1 MGFLAVG
8 NGSFALSAVINIY
21 ARGPGKAL
29 VAVGFPVAP
38 AYGLEDFDAGIR
50 DQRVHTLE
58 VAAAFTGVELAR
70 HPFHRKVPRCP
81 RRSARIRHPPRRR
94 SGTAHRNYCSKGMSV
109 AEGNE

>member
-1 MGFLAVG
+1 M
-8 NGSFALSAVINIY
+8 SAVIDPY
-21 ARGPGKAL
+21 ARSPGKAL

-70 HPFHRKVPRCP
+70 LTPFTGKSRDAPADLLAYV
-81 RRSARIRHPPRRR
+81 
-94 SGTAHRNYCSKGMSV
+94 AHLVAALGPNIETFGRNTRPSSECSR
-109 AEGNE
+109 